1 MSISSKQL
9 PRYLKFAQQLQAHIT
24 SGQFLPGDKLPSQ
37 RELAEQFGTTLMTI
51 RKGLNIL
58 AEDGAIRIEH
68 GVGTF
73 VNSPNLA
80 EDEFQLLSFSHAL
93 QQRPLGDTLTRPLE
107 TQSNVMHKKAQR
119 GLKLPLNSP
128 VSMLSRLRLLD
139 GVPFAAQQSYL
150 PPSLHGVAEAYT
162 AQSSLYQMLQDAT
175 GQPVTMAREVL
186 MPIVLSAEK
195 ATLLECQSGDPA
207 WLSIRISATADGTP
221 ILYDEAILKHD
232 QFVITLEHSGRRT
245 TCQLKMVDDKSPDIF
260 DYLTEE

>member
-1 MSISSKQL
+1 MIGSPKQL
-9 PRYLKFAQQLQAHIT
+9 PRYLKFAQQLQTHIQ

-58 AEDGAIRIEH
+58 AEEGVIRIEH

-80 EDEFQLLSFSHAL
+80 EDDFQLLSFSSTL
-93 QQRPLGDTLTRPLE
+93 QQRPVGDTLTRPLE
-107 TQSNVMHKKAQR
+107 TQSAVMHDKAR
-119 GLKLPLNSP
+119 LGLKLPAGQHPAL
-128 VSMLSRLRLLD
+128 LSRLRLLD
-139 GVPFAAQQSYL
+139 GVPFAYQNSYL
-150 PPSLHGVAEAYT
+150 PPSLYAVAENYT
-162 AQSSLYQMLQDAT
+162 AQSSLYQMLQDT
-175 GQPVTMAREVL
+175 LGQPVTMAREVI
-186 MPIVLSAEK
+186 MPIVLTVEQA
-195 ATLLECQSGDPA
+195 AHLLCEEGLPG

-232 QFVITLEHSGRRT
+232 HFVITLEHSGRRT
-245 TCQLKMVDDKSPDIF
+245 TCQLQMVDGQSPNIF